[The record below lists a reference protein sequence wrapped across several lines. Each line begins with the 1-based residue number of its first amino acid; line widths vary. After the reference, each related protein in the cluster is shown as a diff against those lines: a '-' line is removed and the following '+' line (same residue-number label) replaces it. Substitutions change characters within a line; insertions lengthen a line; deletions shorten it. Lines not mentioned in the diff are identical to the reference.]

1 MLLCQISI
9 SLAENLVVKS
19 IVVYLCHGFFSPRDF
34 KLIIITLF
42 TELFHSIANELNSA
56 KQLCEQWIL
65 V

>member
-19 IVVYLCHGFFSPRDF
+19 IVVFVSWVFSPRDF
-34 KLIIITLF
+34 KLIIVTLF
-42 TELFHSIANELNSA
+42 TELFHSIANELNSM